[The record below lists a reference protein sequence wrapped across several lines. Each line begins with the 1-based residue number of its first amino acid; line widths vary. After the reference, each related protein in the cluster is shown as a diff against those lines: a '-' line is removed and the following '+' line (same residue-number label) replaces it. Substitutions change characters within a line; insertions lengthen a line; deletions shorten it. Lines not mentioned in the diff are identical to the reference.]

1 MPEHQTAHRNDAL
14 TATTRPASDALTDFA
29 MSPSDALGTMLRLVR
44 ALFRHAPR
52 EAGIVIVLSVAVTL
66 ISGVGLV
73 MLVPLLGVA
82 GLDVGGGSIG
92 QLSQLV
98 TTALGALGLEM
109 TIPAV
114 IGVFLAVIALGAALE
129 RVHAVRTARL
139 YHGFVASVRRRAH
152 EAITRS
158 GWTHYVRRPSS
169 SFVHLLTQEVE
180 RMGGATTGMISLG
193 ISSVLTMIYVG
204 LALFLSP
211 LATLLVIACG
221 GSLLA
226 LLARS
231 TRLGRAKGEAVSRAW
246 ARLHACIAE
255 HLAGMRVS
263 KSHGLEPF
271 HLDRFAER
279 VGLTADAQVDLVRNR
294 ASVGFWM
301 QLGSATTMAGVFVF
315 ALSVLE
321 LPLASIL
328 LMLFLFSR
336 LVPKLSGLQR
346 NVQQV
351 LNMLPSVD
359 RVEQMTTALEAV
371 AEPAD
376 CDAEAPRLTSALTF
390 ERVHFRYDG
399 APGVRDTSPS
409 TAGADAS
416 GILGAETAAGG
427 PASPSIG
434 ETTISTGDAESAA
447 VVLRDVDLL
456 IQAGKTTAIV
466 GPSGAGKSTVA
477 DLAVGLLRP
486 TEGRVAVDGVTLEGA
501 HIHAWRRRLG
511 YVNQETFLFNETIRE
526 NLLLVRRDVSEAE
539 IRAALRGASASFVD
553 ALPDGLDTVVGDR
566 GVRLSG
572 GERQRIALARAILR
586 KPTLLLLD
594 EATSAL
600 DPENEHVIQTAI
612 ERMTGQLTI
621 LIIAHRLASV
631 RRADVIYVLERGRVV
646 ESGAWDDLVARPD
659 GRFRAL
665 CLAQGL
671 SAVPDGSPH
680 VVGATPF
687 RGA

>member
-1 MPEHQTAHRNDAL
+1 MPEHRSTHSNDAP
-14 TATTRPASDALTDFA
+14 TAATRAEPAALTDTPI
-29 MSPSDALGTMLRLVR
+29 SPSDALGTMLRLVR
-44 ALFRHAPR
+44 GLFAYAPR
-52 EAGIVIVLSVAVTL
+52 DAAVVIALSVAVTFT
-66 ISGVGLV
+66 SGVGLV

-98 TTALGALGLEM
+98 TTALASVGLEM
-109 TIPAV
+109 TIPSV
-114 IGVFLAVIALGAALE
+114 IGAFLAVIALGAALE
-129 RVHAVRTARL
+129 RVHAVRTAHL
-139 YHGFVASVRRRAH
+139 YNGFVASVRRRVH

-158 GWTHYVRRPSS
+158 GWAHYVRRPTS
-169 SFVHLLTQEVE
+169 SFVHVLTQEVE
-180 RMGGATTGMISLG
+180 RLGGATTGMINLG
-193 ISSVLTMIYVG
+193 ISSVMTMIYVG

-221 GSLLA
+221 GALLG

-231 TRLGRAKGEAVSRAW
+231 TRLGRAKGEAVSSSW
-246 ARLHACIAE
+246 ARLHAAIAE

-271 HLDRFAER
+271 HLDRFGER
-279 VGLTADAQVDLVRNR
+279 VGRTADAQVDLVRNR

-301 QLGSATTMAGVFVF
+301 KVGSATIMAGVFVF

-336 LVPKLSGLQR
+336 LVPMLSGLQR
-346 NVQQV
+346 YVQQI
-351 LNMLPSVD
+351 LTMLPSVD

-376 CDAEAPRLTSALTF
+376 GDVEAPRLTSALTF
-390 ERVHFRYDG
+390 ERVHFSYDG
-399 APGVRDTSPS
+399 AVGVRDTGSS

-416 GILGAETAAGG
+416 GILGAD
-427 PASPSIG
+427 PA
-434 ETTISTGDAESAA
+434 T
-447 VVLRDVDLL
+447 VVLRDVDLV
-456 IQAGKTTAIV
+456 IQAGKTTAVV

-477 DLAVGLLRP
+477 DLAVGLLHP
-486 TEGRVAVDGVTLEGA
+486 TGGRVAVDGVTLEGA
-501 HIHAWRRRLG
+501 LVHAWRRRLG
-511 YVNQETFLFNETIRE
+511 YVNQDTFLFNETIRE
-526 NLLLVRRDVSEAE
+526 NLRLVRRDASEDE
-539 IRAALRGASASFVD
+539 ILAALRGASASFVE

-586 KPTLLLLD
+586 TPRLLLLD

-612 ERMTGQLTI
+612 ERMAGQLTI

-631 RRADVIYVLERGRVV
+631 RRADMIYVMERGRVV
-646 ESGAWDDLVARPD
+646 EAGAWDDLVAQPD
-659 GRFRAL
+659 GRFRSL
-665 CLAQGL
+665 CIAQGL
-671 SAVPDGSPH
+671 LAAEDGAPRAVGVAPLQ
-680 VVGATPF
+680 GA
-687 RGA
+687 